1 MTEETAPAESEPA
14 VNAGISVDFLI
25 LSDAAQVQ
33 GDKLYMLGG
42 GWSIIWAKSF
52 PARHQVAVAAGIL
65 VPWLETNARH
75 RFRIRAQAEGGTT
88 LGEIGGEFEQGR
100 PAGMPAGATQ
110 RVMLTATMNL
120 QFERPGDV
128 SVEFWLDDVMAKAVP
143 FRTVERPAR

>member
-1 MTEETAPAESEPA
+1 MNDDAATS
-14 VNAGISVDFLI
+14 GIGVDFMI
-25 LSDAAQVQ
+25 LADAAQVQ
-33 GDKLYMLGG
+33 GDKLYLLGG

-75 RFRIRAQAEGGTT
+75 RFRIRAHAEDGKA

-100 PAGMPAGATQ
+100 PAGLPAGSTQ

-128 SVEFWLDDVMAKAVP
+128 SVEFWLDDTLAKTVP

>member
-1 MTEETAPAESEPA
+1 MNEEQVS
-14 VNAGISVDFLI
+14 NGISVDFLI
-25 LSDAAQVQ
+25 LADAAQVQ
-33 GDKLYMLGG
+33 GDKLYLLGG
-42 GWSIIWAKSF
+42 GWSIVWAKSF

-75 RFRIRAQAEGGTT
+75 RFRIVAQAEGGVS

-100 PAGMPAGATQ
+100 PAGLPAGATQ

-120 QFERPGDV
+120 QFERAGDI
-128 SVEFWLDDVMAKAVP
+128 SIEFWLDDVLAKTSP